1 MFRYFYD
8 ELVQNIDKMPL
19 ALNLKLFVKNTI
31 EFMDELVSLNKIW
44 ETDNLASGKDEEE
57 DNASDIEIIEPEQN
71 KEGGQLEEKKDILVL
86 SDEDNLDDEE
96 IIEKLR
102 NIQHQL
108 SEEVND
114 KETTSE
120 DDANQEVATN
130 FNVDK
135 LNELTAFVSKCAPV
149 EDKDVEERSSTDD
162 EGKFSDGDD
171 DNEKIESEEIL
182 KSFVREISQER
193 KMENL
198 METDEG
204 EVSS

>member
-8 ELVQNIDKMPL
+8 ELLQNIDKMPL

-44 ETDNLASGKDEEE
+44 ETDNLATDKDEE
-57 DNASDIEIIEPEQN
+57 DDKASDIEIIEPQQN
-71 KEGGQLEEKKDILVL
+71 KEMEQLEEKEDILVS
-86 SDEDNLDDEE
+86 SDEDNLNDEE
-96 IIEKLR
+96 IIEKLK
-102 NIQHQL
+102 NIQQQL
-108 SEEVND
+108 SKEVHDN
-114 KETTSE
+114 ETECE
-120 DDANQEVATN
+120 DDANPDVSTN

-135 LNELTAFVSKCAPV
+135 LNELTEFVSKCAPV
-149 EDKDVEERSSTDD
+149 EDNCVEEKSSTDD

-171 DNEKIESEEIL
+171 DDEKIESEEIL

-193 KMENL
+193 KMENQK
-198 METDEG
+198 ETDEG